1 MLNDLTEFLFCP
13 VHGILSPA
21 RWSQLMP
28 LMAPAVT
35 AGILLVR
42 RCFEKA
48 PHD

>member
-1 MLNDLTEFLFCP
+1 
-13 VHGILSPA
+13 
-21 RWSQLMP
+21 MP

-42 RCFEKA
+42 RCFQKA